1 MITSDLT
8 LLKDGLITM
17 CLGMGVVFVFLTILI
32 YAMDIMSK
40 VVGYLN
46 EIFPEVVAAPAKSK
60 KTNTAKE
67 DEQIA
72 VAIAA
77 AVART

>member
-8 LLKDGLITM
+8 LLKEGLITM
-17 CLGMGVVFVFLTILI
+17 SLGMGVVFTFLVVLI
-32 YAMDIMSK
+32 FAMDIMSK
-40 VVGYLN
+40 FVGYLN
-46 EIFPEVVAAPAKSK
+46 EIFPEVVATPAKSK
-60 KTNTAKE
+60 KTSTAVE